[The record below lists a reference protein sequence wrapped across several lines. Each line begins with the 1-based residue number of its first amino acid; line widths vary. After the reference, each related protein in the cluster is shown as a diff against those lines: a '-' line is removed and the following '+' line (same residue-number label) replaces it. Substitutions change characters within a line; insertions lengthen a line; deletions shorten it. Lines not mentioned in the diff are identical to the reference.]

1 MIRNVL
7 NAFLE
12 WAKEAI
18 NWVLGFILVAL
29 GVIVSWLAGLTDIIS
44 DWLDDGEENESVII
58 DPNKALG
65 KQILE
70 VLDERGTKPQS
81 FAEYKKEMEVL
92 EFKKDGTIN
101 KVRRVGAES
110 VKERNKFDQDLEDND
125 GVLRFKK

>member
-1 MIRNVL
+1 MFENVL
-7 NAFLE
+7 NAFFE
-12 WAKEAI
+12 WAQKAI

-58 DPNKALG
+58 DPNKELG
-65 KQILE
+65 KQILK
-70 VLDERGTKPQS
+70 VLDEKGTKPQS
-81 FAEYKKEMEVL
+81 FAAYKNEMEVL
-92 EFKKDGTIN
+92 EFKKDGAIN

-110 VKERNKFDQDLEDND
+110 VKERNKFDQDLEDNG

>member
-1 MIRNVL
+1 MIKNVL

-44 DWLDDGEENESVII
+44 DWLDVGEENESVII
-58 DPNKALG
+58 DPNKELG
-65 KQILE
+65 KEILK
-70 VLDERGTKPQS
+70 VLDQKGTKPQS
-81 FAEYKKEMEVL
+81 FDAYKKEMEVL